1 MVLQR
6 ARRYL
11 GDHDVA
17 VGRSASSDEA
27 VQDELRH
34 LSGFTAARRPPDDH
48 HRAGVQR
55 RHDLV
60 LKLFDGQKVAL
71 LQDLRPQEVTLQQ
84 QQQEE
89 ATEEQEQK
97 QEQHEGKEEEE
108 QQQEKREQPEEQ
120 LTDLLQVVVVLQL
133 EHELVLQVAA
143 DLLRSALR
151 AREVMSLQT
160 LQTGRG
166 WELLTPSGR
175 LTKASGPSSMLLLV
189 HGFQL
194 TCGGDQGTT
203 PPPL

>member
-1 MVLQR
+1 M
-6 ARRYL
+6 

-17 VGRSASSDEA
+17 VGRLASSDEA

-34 LSGFTAARRPPDDH
+34 LSGFTTARRPPDDH

-60 LKLFDGQKVAL
+60 LKLFDGQQVAL
-71 LQDLRPQEVTLQQ
+71 LQDLQPQEVMLQQ
-84 QQQEE
+84 QQEQEE
-89 ATEEQEQK
+89 EEAAEEQEQK

-108 QQQEKREQPEEQ
+108 QQEEKREQPEEQ
-120 LTDLLQVVVVLQL
+120 LTDLLRVVVVLQL

-151 AREVMSLQT
+151 ARQVMSLQT
-160 LQTGRG
+160 GHGRG
-166 WELLTPSGR
+166 LPTPSGR
-175 LTKASGPSSMLLLV
+175 PTKASGPSSMLLLV

-203 PPPL
+203 PPPPL

>member
-1 MVLQR
+1 MVLPR
-6 ARRYL
+6 GCRYL

-17 VGRSASSDEA
+17 VGCSASSDEA

-34 LSGFTAARRPPDDH
+34 LSGFTAARCPPDDH

-60 LKLFDGQKVAL
+60 LKLFDGQQVAL
-71 LQDLRPQEVTLQQ
+71 LQNLRPQEVTLQK

-89 ATEEQEQK
+89 AA
-97 QEQHEGKEEEE
+97 
-108 QQQEKREQPEEQ
+108 EEQ

-151 AREVMSLQT
+151 ARQVMSLQT
-160 LQTGRG
+160 LRRDMAGDR
-166 WELLTPSGR
+166 SGR

-203 PPPL
+203 PPPV

>member
-6 ARRYL
+6 GRRYL
-11 GDHDVA
+11 GDDDVA
-17 VGRSASSDEA
+17 VGRSAFSNET
-27 VQDELRH
+27 VQDELWH

-60 LKLFDGQKVAL
+60 LKLFDRQQVAL
-71 LQDLRPQEVTLQQ
+71 LQDLWPQEVTLQQ
-84 QQQEE
+84 QQ
-89 ATEEQEQK
+89 AEEQEQK

-108 QQQEKREQPEEQ
+108 QQEEKREQPKEQ

-143 DLLRSALR
+143 DLPRSALR
-151 AREVMSLQT
+151 ARRVMSLQT

-166 WELLTPSGR
+166 RGMPTPSGR